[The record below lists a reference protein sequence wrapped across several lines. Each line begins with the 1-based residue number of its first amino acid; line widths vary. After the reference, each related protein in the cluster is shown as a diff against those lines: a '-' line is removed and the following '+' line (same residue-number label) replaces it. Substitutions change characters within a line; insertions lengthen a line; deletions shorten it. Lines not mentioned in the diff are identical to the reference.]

1 MYYEVNKTAKIL
13 KELRKRKNVTQ
24 EQVAEDIGLNIKT
37 LQAAEQGTRGVRI
50 DTLCEFADYYKVT
63 LDYLITGV
71 NEEREFG
78 HLLDGLSCEQKDM
91 LYGVVSNMI
100 ATMKW

>member
-13 KELRKRKNVTQ
+13 KDLRKRKNVTQ
-24 EQVAEDIGLNIKT
+24 EQVAEDIGVNIKT

-71 NEEREFG
+71 NEEREFD
-78 HLLDGLSCEQKDM
+78 HLLDGLSCEQKEM
-91 LYGVVSNMI
+91 LFGVVSNMI